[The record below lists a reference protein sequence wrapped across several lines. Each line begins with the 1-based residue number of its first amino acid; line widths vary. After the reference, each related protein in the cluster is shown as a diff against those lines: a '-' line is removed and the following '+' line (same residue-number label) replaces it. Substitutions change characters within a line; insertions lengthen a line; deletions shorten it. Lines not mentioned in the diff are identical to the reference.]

1 MRALWVMRSLTYK
14 HAPIVVPPLFTF
26 KDLLNGNCDGY
37 LGLLWN
43 LVKLPV
49 DDHPAQEHEEPSSAA
64 ISSWPSPAVANSSW
78 SLSPASISSWSSS
91 PAGSPSPAHEHEE
104 EDKAGRHPLEL
115 VVDRKVRV
123 QVQHLDK
130 SGQENSNYVL
140 FDICFRMFP
149 QRQHTVED
157 E

>member
-49 DDHPAQEHEEPSSAA
+49 DDHPKHEHEESSPAA
-64 ISSWPSPAVANSSW
+64 ISSWPSPAVANSW
-78 SLSPASISSWSSS
+78 LPSI
-91 PAGSPSPAHEHEE
+91 
-104 EDKAGRHPLEL
+104 
-115 VVDRKVRV
+115 
-123 QVQHLDK
+123 
-130 SGQENSNYVL
+130 
-140 FDICFRMFP
+140 FP
-149 QRQHTVED
+149 P
-157 E
+157 